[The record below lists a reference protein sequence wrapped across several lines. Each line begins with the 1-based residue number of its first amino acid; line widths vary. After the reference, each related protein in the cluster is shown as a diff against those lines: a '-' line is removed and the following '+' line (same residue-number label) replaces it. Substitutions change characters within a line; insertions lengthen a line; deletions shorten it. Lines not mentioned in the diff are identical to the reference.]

1 MSTEIDKTTTARL
14 LACFIRHADDKG
26 SIDQKNEKFFE
37 ELGRLFSNGNILDQH
52 LYELNEAGL
61 IYYEEVGE
69 DGFAPYIGAGCTKQT
84 ATHLAALIEEMER
97 DLIGLRRRI
106 SEILTFDPDRLK
118 TEISAAESQLKAA
131 RKSAEENDLL
141 KPLLRHIAEIERN
154 FRGVSSVAEKYED
167 VYKNIIRP
175 VQLEGESGVKATVRW
190 AIISIVVSTAISVAL
205 GNWKEFVELFKKI
218 C

>member
-1 MSTEIDKTTTARL
+1 MNTEISKTTTARV
-14 LACFIRHADDKG
+14 LACFIRHADEKG
-26 SIDQKNEKFFE
+26 FVDQENEKFFE

-52 LYELNEAGL
+52 LYELNEAGF

-69 DGFAPYIGAGCTKQT
+69 DGFAPYIGAGCTEQT
-84 ATHLAALIEEMER
+84 ATHLAALLEEMES
-97 DLIGLRRRI
+97 DLIGLQRRI

-118 TEISAAESQLKAA
+118 TGISGAATQLKAA

-141 KPLLRHIAEIERN
+141 RPLLRHIAEIERN
-154 FRGVSSVAEKYED
+154 FRAVSSVAEKYED

-205 GNWKEFVELFKKI
+205 GNWREFIELFRKF

>member
-1 MSTEIDKTTTARL
+1 MTNEIDKTTTARL
-14 LACFIRHADDKG
+14 LACFIRHADEKG
-26 SIDQKNEKFFE
+26 SIDQKNKKIFE
-37 ELGRLFSNGNILDQH
+37 ELGLLFPNGNVLDQH
-52 LYELNEAGL
+52 LYELNEAGF

-84 ATHLAALIEEMER
+84 ATRLAALLEEIETE
-97 DLIGLRRRI
+97 LVGLRRRI
-106 SEILTFDPDRLK
+106 SEILTFDPNRLK
-118 TEISAAESQLKAA
+118 TEISGAEVQLKAA
-131 RKSAEENDLL
+131 RKSAEENELL
-141 KPLLRHIAEIERN
+141 KPLLRHIAEIEKN

-205 GNWKEFVELFKKI
+205 GNWREFVELFKKF